1 MASPAIICAAI
12 GRLTTAAALTVPVWS
27 IAGQADAYL
36 VTGPEPVLVLKGN
49 VSGEAVGGLS
59 MPEPVMEAEVL
70 MESTRFDLTVVAEA
84 TIGNSVVGLTV
95 WDAALDVYGLFRIEV
110 KSPTS
115 LDLARTRILAGINS
129 VMQTIW
135 SRADKLN
142 YFNQETVTV
151 TVAADSSEIELP
163 NDVQS
168 VIGPVVVTDGKQL
181 AAIPSH
187 EAMLSYVDY
196 WYGGVAPA
204 VQPPAY
210 WISCEQALTQGDRTS
225 IKIILPWNAA
235 ADYSLDVLVVKS
247 VPRFTEADLI
257 NASPI
262 RLPAKYVEA
271 LFLPLLRDWAASDYL
286 FKSETARP
294 GIAAAA
300 AAAKEMLGLIEPSG
314 PVVKKIKEKGM
325 TPG

>member
-1 MASPAIICAAI
+1 MASPAIICSTL
-12 GRLTTAAALTVPVWS
+12 GRLTSAALLTVPAWA
-27 IAGQADAYL
+27 IACDATSYITTASPPLSVIGKVKVDVVVGLDLAPPALSVKVGLGKVSFL
-36 VTGPEPVLVLKGN
+36 VT
-49 VSGEAVGGLS
+49 
-59 MPEPVMEAEVL
+59 
-70 MESTRFDLTVVAEA
+70 A
-84 TIGNSVVGLTV
+84 TGAARIRNETVGLTV

-110 KSPTS
+110 KSPTA

-151 TVAADSSEIELP
+151 TVVAATSEIELP

-168 VIGPVVVTDGKQL
+168 VIGPVVVTDGKPL

-204 VQPPAY
+204 VPPPAY

-225 IKIILPWNAA
+225 IKIILPWKPTD
-235 ADYSLDVLVVKS
+235 DYSLDVLVVKS

-257 NASPI
+257 NATPI

-314 PVVKKIKEKGM
+314 PVVKKVKEKGM

>member
-1 MASPAIICAAI
+1 MASPAIICSAL
-12 GRLTTAAALTVPVWS
+12 GRLTSAALLTVPVWS
-27 IAGQADAYL
+27 IASDSTGYL
-36 VTGPEPVLVLKGN
+36 TMGSPVLRVTGKMSAAGSGGLDLTPPSLGVLVDLGK
-49 VSGEAVGGLS
+49 VSFLVAATGAV
-59 MPEPVMEAEVL
+59 
-70 MESTRFDLTVVAEA
+70 R
-84 TIGNSVVGLTV
+84 IGNETLGLTV

-151 TVAADSSEIELP
+151 TLAANSAEIELP

-168 VIGPVVVTDGKQL
+168 VIGPVVVTGGKPL
-181 AAIPSH
+181 TPIPSQ
-187 EAMLSYVDY
+187 EAVLSYVDY

-204 VQPPAY
+204 VPPPAY
-210 WISCEQALTQGDRTS
+210 WISGEQALIQGDRTS
-225 IKIILPWNAA
+225 IKIILPWKAA
-235 ADYSLDVLVVKS
+235 TNYSLDVAVVKS

-257 NASPI
+257 NATPI

-271 LFLPLLRDWAASDYL
+271 LFLPLLRDWATSDYL

-300 AAAKEMLGLIEPSG
+300 AAAKEMLGLIEPS
-314 PVVKKIKEKGM
+314 PAIVKKTNDGGA
-325 TPG
+325 TP